1 MARRLRN
8 ACIGGAIV
16 TLIGGFV
23 LQTMPAH
30 ATTATQRD
38 PAIGP
43 HARQDAQR
51 AQMSLQ
57 LTPARTS
64 VVPRQP
70 RVAARTVTVPAAA
83 SANTQLTREVFGYA
97 PYWELSQNASWNYS
111 LLTTVAYFGLNINGD
126 GNFNTVNGDGTPDA
140 GWTGWNSQALVDT
153 FSRGHQAG
161 TRDVL
166 VIKQSNDAT
175 LTQLF
180 TSSGQQTA
188 INNVINAIASRGLDG
203 VNVDF
208 EGSSN
213 PSYPNLQ
220 AQFTNFV
227 GQLSSQV
234 HQRWP
239 GAFVS
244 VATYSGSA
252 SWDGGFMNIGALAPN
267 VDAFFIMAYDMA
279 FGNMSGHAGPNAPLN
294 GWTYNDT
301 TSVAQYLTKAPASKI
316 ILGVPYYGYKWSTTS
331 NQPYGS
337 IVPGSGALADTY
349 AGTQS
354 DLSCGAQQLS
364 QGWDGTAQSPWASW
378 WSPATADPCGG
389 NYNSWREL
397 YYDNATSL
405 AQKYDLVNGNN
416 LRGTGMWALGFDGSS
431 QDLWNEIATKFTVT
445 YPFKAMHTLDAYGGV
460 GPDAGSA
467 PLGSSAYWR
476 GWKIARSAA
485 ILSDASGGY
494 VLDGYG
500 GLHQFGG
507 ATQVS
512 SSAYFGWD
520 IARDVVLLPASTTS
534 QPQGYTLD
542 GWGGIHPFGGAPGV
556 RGAPYWANFD
566 IAKRLALLSDGTGGY
581 VLDGY
586 GGLHPFATGTNP
598 LPPAITNASYW
609 KGWNIARDLALT
621 PGSTAAGVSGVTLD
635 GWGGV
640 HPFGAAGSAS
650 ATAVW
655 RGWDIA
661 RAVRLSPSSTPGQ
674 PQGWVMDGWGGMHPF
689 GGVPRIYSY
698 SYWPGQDIAVQLL
711 VD

>member
-1 MARRLRN
+1 MSRRLSISGT
-8 ACIGGAIV
+8 IGILVGA
-16 TLIGGFV
+16 LLS
-23 LQTMPAH
+23 LQGVPAQ
-30 ATTATQRD
+30 AVNVTQRD

-43 HARQDAQR
+43 HARQDAQH
-51 AQMSLQ
+51 AQLPLQ
-57 LTPARTS
+57 LAPAHSS
-64 VVPRQP
+64 VGARQP
-70 RVAARTVTVPAAA
+70 RVAARTAATAA
-83 SANTQLTREVFGYA
+83 SSNTQLTREVFGYA
-97 PYWELSQNASWNYS
+97 PYWELSQNANWNYS
-111 LLTTVAYFGLNINGD
+111 LLTTVAYFGLTVNGD
-126 GNFNTVNGDGTPDA
+126 GNFNTTDP
-140 GWTGWNSQALVDT
+140 GWTGWNSQALIDT
-153 FSRGHQAG
+153 FTRGHQAG
-161 TRDVL
+161 DRDVL

-175 LTQLF
+175 LNQLF
-180 TSSGQQTA
+180 NSSAQQTA
-188 INNVINAIASRGLDG
+188 IDNVIGAIASRGLDG

-208 EGSSN
+208 EGSASS
-213 PSYPNLQ
+213 SYPNLP

-227 GQLSSQV
+227 GQLSSQI

-239 GAFVS
+239 SAFVS

-252 SWDGGFMNIGALAPN
+252 SWDGGFMNISALAPN

-279 FGNMSGHAGPNAPLN
+279 FANMSGHAGPNAPLN

-316 ILGVPYYGYKWSTTS
+316 ILGVGYYGYKWSTTS

-337 IVPGSGALADTY
+337 IVPGSGAIADTY
-349 AGTQS
+349 AGAQA
-354 DLSCGAQQLS
+354 DLSCGAQQLA
-364 QGWDGTAQSPWASW
+364 QGWDATAQSPWASW
-378 WSPATADPCGG
+378 WSPASGDPCGG

-397 YYDNATSL
+397 YYENASSL
-405 AQKYDLVNGNN
+405 AQKYNLVNGNN
-416 LRGTGMWALGFDGSS
+416 LRGTGMWALGFDGTSP
-431 QDLWNEIATKFTVT
+431 DLWNEIATNFTVT
-445 YPFKAMHTLDAYGGV
+445 YPFRAMHTLDAYGGV

-485 ILSDASGGY
+485 ILGDASGGY

-500 GLHQFGG
+500 GLHQFGS

-520 IARDVVLLPASTTS
+520 IARDVALLPASTTS

-542 GWGGIHPFGGAPGV
+542 GWGGIHPFGGAPDV
-556 RGAPYWANFD
+556 RGAPYWSNFD
-566 IAKRLALLSDGTGGY
+566 IAKRMALLSDGSGGY

-598 LPPAITNASYW
+598 MPPAITNVSYW
-609 KGWNIARDLALT
+609 KGWNIARDLALS
-621 PGSTAAGVSGVTLD
+621 PGSTAASVSGVTLD

-650 ATAVW
+650 ASAVW

-674 PQGWVMDGWGGMHPF
+674 LQGWVMDGWGGMHPF
-689 GGVPRIYSY
+689 GGAQRIYSY
-698 SYWPGQDIAVQLL
+698 SYWPGQDIAAQLL

>member
-1 MARRLRN
+1 VEGVVSRRLS
-8 ACIGGAIV
+8 IGG
-16 TLIGGFV
+16 TIGILVGALLS
-23 LQTMPAH
+23 LQGVPAQ
-30 ATTATQRD
+30 AVTATQRD

-43 HARQDAQR
+43 HARQDAQH
-51 AQMSLQ
+51 AQLPLQ
-57 LTPARTS
+57 LTPAHTS
-64 VVPRQP
+64 VVARQP
-70 RVAARTVTVPAAA
+70 RVAARTATLAA

-97 PYWELSQNASWNYS
+97 PYWELSQNANWNYS
-111 LLTTVAYFGLNINGD
+111 LLTTVAYFGLTVNGD
-126 GNFNTVNGDGTPDA
+126 GNFNTTDP
-140 GWTGWNSQALVDT
+140 GWTGWNSQALIDT
-153 FSRGHQAG
+153 FNRGHQAG
-161 TRDVL
+161 DRDVL

-175 LTQLF
+175 LNQLF
-180 TSSGQQTA
+180 NTSAQQTA
-188 INNVINAIASRGLDG
+188 IDNVIGAIASRGLDG

-208 EGSSN
+208 EGSASS
-213 PSYPNLQ
+213 SYPNLP

-227 GQLSSQV
+227 GQLSSQI

-239 GAFVS
+239 SAFVS

-252 SWDGGFMNIGALAPN
+252 SWDGGFMNISALAPN

-279 FGNMSGHAGPNAPLN
+279 FANMSGHAGPNAPLN

-316 ILGVPYYGYKWSTTS
+316 ILGVGYYGYKWSTTS

-337 IVPGSGALADTY
+337 IVPGSGAIADTY
-349 AGTQS
+349 AGAQA
-354 DLSCGAQQLS
+354 DLSCGAQQLT
-364 QGWDGTAQSPWASW
+364 QGWDATAQSPWASW
-378 WSPATADPCGG
+378 WSPASGDPCGG

-397 YYDNATSL
+397 YYENASSL
-405 AQKYDLVNGNN
+405 GQKYNLVNGNN
-416 LRGTGMWALGFDGSS
+416 LRGTGMWALGFDRTSP
-431 QDLWNEIATKFTVT
+431 DLWNEIATNFTVT
-445 YPFKAMHTLDAYGGV
+445 YPFTAMHTLDAYGGV
-460 GPDAGSA
+460 APDAGSA
-467 PLGSSAYWR
+467 PLGGSAYWR

-500 GLHQFGG
+500 GIHQFGS
-507 ATQVS
+507 ATPLS
-512 SSAYFGWD
+512 TGAYFGWD
-520 IARDVVLLPASTTS
+520 IARDLVLLPASTAS

-542 GWGGIHPFGGAPGV
+542 GWGGIHPFGGAPAV
-556 RGAPYWANFD
+556 RGAPYWSNFD
-566 IAKRLALLSDGTGGY
+566 IAKRLALLSDGSGGY

-598 LPPAITNASYW
+598 MPPAITNVSYW
-609 KGWNIARDLALT
+609 KGWNIARDLALS
-621 PGSTAAGVSGVTLD
+621 PGSTAASVSGVTLD

-650 ATAVW
+650 ASAVW

-674 PQGWVMDGWGGMHPF
+674 LQGWVMDGWGGMHPF
-689 GGVPRIYSY
+689 GGAQRIYSVA
-698 SYWPGQDIAVQLL
+698 YWPGQDIAVQLL